1 MHRHMPRIAPSSLRS
16 FAAHLCSLRLAARRF
31 LRWGGGLWDVWRQLW
46 TAPILHPSESGM
58 HAASISAEPSGDR
71 AVGDYSTICCRG
83 ILPGRALFT
92 DLQTQID
99 LMYTDFAAGCA
110 VLSGSAV
117 EWGRV
122 TAVSE
127 VSGWRRQC
135 YAWAELYG
143 RHRAERY
150 VGTEWSSM

>member
-1 MHRHMPRIAPSSLRS
+1 MSGGNCGQRLFSTRPSRVCMPLLYLLNPRETGPWGIT
-16 FAAHLCSLRLAARRF
+16 ARF
-31 LRWGGGLWDVWRQLW
+31 VAG
-46 TAPILHPSESGM
+46 
-58 HAASISAEPSGDR
+58 
-71 AVGDYSTICCRG
+71 G